1 MENTM
6 EVELLNVIKYT
17 TKDNRNRVILRF
29 ISLDKNSITT
39 NSKFKGISII
49 EQYFDGFEVFD
60 KLPQELF
67 GTKCTITTK
76 RVSSFSNPLQQVIK
90 VVKVNDIDLA

>member
-17 TKDNRNRVILRF
+17 TKDNRNRCILRF
-29 ISLDKNSITT
+29 ISLDKSSITT

-49 EQYFDGFEVFD
+49 EQYYDGFEVFE
-60 KLPQELF
+60 KLPIDLF
-67 GTKCTITTK
+67 GQKCTITTK
-76 RVSSFSNPLQQVIK
+76 RVQSPSNPLTQTVK